1 MQLIGKHKNRG
12 GRPAFKPTR
21 RMREQVEI
29 AAAAG
34 MSASDVAVVLRISR
48 PTVEAYFAD
57 ELKHGRARKFAEIL
71 VLLDRAARRGSV
83 GAMKFLFTVVSGGTS
98 TVIGKK
104 EFRQR
109 AAADVLEGGS
119 EWGDDLH
126 PTTEKLQ

>member
-1 MQLIGKHKNRG
+1 MQFMTENKKR
-12 GRPAFKPTR
+12 GRPSFKPTR
-21 RMREQVEI
+21 RMRNTVEI
-29 AAAAG
+29 CVAG
-34 MSASDVAVVLRISR
+34 GLSLQETATVLGICQNTLR
-48 PTVEAYFAD
+48 ANFAD
-57 ELKHGRARKFAEIL
+57 ELQNGRVRRFAEVL
-71 VLLDRAARRGSV
+71 LLLDRAARRGSV